1 MYNDK
6 KEDRNK
12 IKLKMINDPKI
23 KEKIEDILYPVLEQ
37 RLIKIIEDNENVV
50 IEVPLLFK
58 AHYEYMF
65 KKIFVLDIDESK
77 QIEHLKLRGDNVTTS
92 LKINNDYSALNLDKV
107 YVIKNNSSKE
117 ELFKKVDEI
126 LNK

>member
-1 MYNDK
+1 
-6 KEDRNK
+6 
-12 IKLKMINDPKI
+12 
-23 KEKIEDILYPVLEQ
+23 
-37 RLIKIIEDNENVV
+37 
-50 IEVPLLFK
+50 
-58 AHYEYMF
+58 MF